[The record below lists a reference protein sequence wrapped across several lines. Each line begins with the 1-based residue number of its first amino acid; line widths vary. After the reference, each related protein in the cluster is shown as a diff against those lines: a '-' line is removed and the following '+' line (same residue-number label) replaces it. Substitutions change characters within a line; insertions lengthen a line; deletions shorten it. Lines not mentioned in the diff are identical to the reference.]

1 MVANTLAFRHKEK
14 KVYLKWLQTLA
25 FHDKEKSLMEN
36 GCEHSSFL
44 QHGKKVLWKIY
55 AKTPAFHDKE

>member
-1 MVANTLAFRHKEK
+1 MTRK
-14 KVYLKWLQTLA
+14 KVLWKIDANIPA

-36 GCEHSSFL
+36 GCEHSSFS

-55 AKTPAFHDKE
+55 AKTLAFHDKE

>member
-1 MVANTLAFRHKEK
+1 MFTNTLAFRDTERKFNGK
-14 KVYLKWLQTLA
+14 LLQTLA

-36 GCEHSSFL
+36 GCEHSSLL

-55 AKTPAFHDKE
+55 ANTPAFRDKE